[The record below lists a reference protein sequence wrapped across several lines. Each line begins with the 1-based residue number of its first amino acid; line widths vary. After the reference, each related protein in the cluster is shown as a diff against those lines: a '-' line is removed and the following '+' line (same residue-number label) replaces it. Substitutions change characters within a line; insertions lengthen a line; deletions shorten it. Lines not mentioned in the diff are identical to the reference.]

1 MRCVIDGCD
10 IRPAEELGG
19 KINGLSDLVPCGFSI
34 PPWFVVTADAFYQSL
49 SADRAAEFA
58 SVAVGDGPPEWL
70 SEIRLAD
77 SVLAELR
84 FALRRLSPSGEPV
97 AVRSSAPGED
107 GLRHSFAGQ
116 LDSFLNVYPDDVPSR
131 IIAVWR
137 SAFGER
143 VRAYSRSHGAPPPR
157 PPAVL
162 IQQMVHA
169 EVSGVAFSRDPRAND
184 SSTSIVTAVYGLSVP
199 LVDGQVDADT
209 YEVDQNDQ
217 IVSEV
222 IVDKLTAMEACPD
235 RTGLARKVILPDR
248 INRPALSTQQVLQ
261 IAKMAR
267 RAADCRQMPQDIEWA
282 LASGELYLLQSRP
295 ITSKRFDSK
304 ESAVSIWDNSNIS
317 ESYSGVVTPLTFS
330 FIRHVYEH
338 VYREFCR
345 VLKVSPS
352 RLEAHDSIFR
362 NMLGMIQGRVYY
374 NLIHWYRTLTLL
386 PGFRANYRFME
397 QMMGVREG
405 LPVEIVKELE
415 AATSF
420 TRLKDR
426 LDFGKS
432 LMALVWGHVT
442 LCWRVTKFMGRLEN
456 ALAVV
461 PGADTDPSLEELAS
475 AYHELERRLI
485 RHWDTPLLTD
495 FLAMVFYGVLGKL
508 TLRWCG
514 DESGGLRN
522 ALLQNSDGMIST
534 EPARQVVR
542 LAELAAMNP
551 AVIDALERQDSQA
564 MDKFLQEP
572 SEFARCYHGYLE
584 RFANRF
590 PGELK
595 LESLPLDQEPTS
607 LWGAIA
613 QAARRRKDP
622 DRSHAADLA
631 DNKTARVNQ
640 ALRGHPLRSVVF
652 QWVLRH
658 ARNRIRDRENLRFER
673 TRLFGEVRGIFT
685 AVGKRLFERDAL
697 VQPRDIFFLEVD
709 EVWGFIEGTSTCN
722 DLKGLVRVRRSEYE
736 KQLSASPPPRRLETR
751 GCVALSTWRQASL
764 SVDGGEQRQGL
775 GSSPGIVRGTV
786 RVIDDPK
793 ADRLRSGEIL
803 VAMRT
808 DPGWAMIF
816 PSASGIL
823 VECGSL
829 LSHAAVVSRELGIPA
844 VVSIPGLTRWLKS
857 GDCVEFDGSTGL
869 VSRVQV
875 ASPEGDVNA

>member
-10 IRPAEELGG
+10 IQPAEELGG
-19 KINGLSDLVPCGFSI
+19 KINGLLDLAPCGFSI

-49 SADRAAEFA
+49 SADRIAALGSLAGEN
-58 SVAVGDGPPEWL
+58 GPPEWFE
-70 SEIRLAD
+70 EIRLAD

-84 FALRRLSPSGEPV
+84 HALDKLSPAGEPV

-107 GLRHSFAGQ
+107 GLRHSYAGQ
-116 LDSFLNVYPDDVPSR
+116 LASFLNVFPEDVPSR

-143 VRAYSRSHGAPPPR
+143 VLAYSRSHGLSPPK

-169 EVSGVAFSRDPRAND
+169 DVSGVAFSCDPRTSE
-184 SSTSIVTAVYGLSVP
+184 SSTSIVTAVYGLGVP

-209 YEVDQNDQ
+209 YEINDSDQ
-217 IVSEV
+217 IISQT
-222 IVDKLTAMEACPD
+222 IVGKLTAMQACPD
-235 RTGLARKVILPDR
+235 RTGLMRSTILPDR
-248 INRPALSTQQVLQ
+248 INHATLANHQVSQ

-267 RAADCRQMPQDIEWA
+267 LAADFRQTPQDIEWA
-282 LASGELYLLQSRP
+282 VASGKTYLLQARP
-295 ITSKRFDSK
+295 ITSRHLEDK

-330 FIRHVYEH
+330 FIRYVYEH

-345 VLKVSPS
+345 MLKVSQP
-352 RLEAHDSIFR
+352 RLEAHDSVFR
-362 NMLGMIQGRVYY
+362 NMLGLLRGRVYY

-405 LPVEIVKELE
+405 LPREIVSELE
-415 AATSF
+415 AASSF
-420 TRLKDR
+420 TRFKDR
-426 LDFGKS
+426 LDFGRS
-432 LMALVWGHVT
+432 LLALIWGHVMIRS
-442 LCWRVTKFMGRLEN
+442 RVRSFKARLEG

-461 PGADTDPSLEELAS
+461 PDVGTDPSLEELAN

-485 RHWDTPLLTD
+485 RHWDAPLLTD
-495 FLAMVFYGVLGKL
+495 FLAMIFYGVLGKL

-514 DESGGLRN
+514 DESGGLKN
-522 ALLQNSDGMIST
+522 ALLQNADGMIST
-534 EPARQVVR
+534 EPARRVVR

-551 AVIDALERQDSQA
+551 SIVDALEKQDSEA
-564 MDKFLQEP
+564 MERCLREP
-572 SEFARCYHGYLE
+572 SEFARCYHEYLG

-595 LESLPLDQEPTS
+595 LESLPLDQEPTT
-607 LWGAIA
+607 LWNAIA
-613 QAARRRKDP
+613 QVARRP
-622 DRSHAADLA
+622 LEADRSHAADVGDHNSL
-631 DNKTARVNQ
+631 RVTR
-640 ALRGHPLRSVVF
+640 ALRWHPLRAVLF
-652 QWVLRH
+652 HWVLRQ
-658 ARNRIRDRENLRFER
+658 ARDRIRDRENLRFER
-673 TRLFGEVRGIFT
+673 TRLFGKVRSIFT
-685 AVGKRLFERDAL
+685 EVGKRLFERDAL
-697 VQPRDIFFLEVD
+697 VHPRDIFFLEVD
-709 EVWGFIEGTSTCN
+709 EVWGFVEGTSTCN
-722 DLKGLVRVRRSEYE
+722 DLKSLVRARRSEYE
-736 KQLSASPPPRRLETR
+736 KQLAAFPPPRRLETR

-764 SVDGGEQRQGL
+764 SVDAGEQRQGL

-793 ADRLRSGEIL
+793 GNRLRTGEIL

-808 DPGWAMIF
+808 DPGWAMLF
-816 PSASGIL
+816 PSAAGIL

-829 LSHAAVVSRELGIPA
+829 LSHAAVVSRELDIPS
-844 VVSIPGLTRWLKS
+844 VVSIPGLTRWLQT

-869 VSRVQV
+869 VSRVKV
-875 ASPEGDVNA
+875 ASPEVDVKA